1 MLPGK
6 HIVLGVTGSIAVHRA
21 VDLASKLT
29 QEGALVDV
37 VLTDAAQKFIT
48 PLTFRSL
55 THRPVVT
62 DMFDPESEL
71 SVEHVRLAQRAN
83 VVVVAPASAHLI
95 ARLALGLADDMLTT
109 TVLATRAPLVLAP
122 AMNVNMWENT
132 ATRQHV
138 AQLKERGSTFVGPVH
153 GRLAT
158 GLVALGRLAEV
169 EEILGT
175 IKLVLGWEGD
185 LSGRRLVVSA
195 GGTQEPI
202 DAVRVITNRSSGKMG
217 YALAAAALERGARV
231 TLVSAPTALPV
242 PVGADVVRVR
252 TAAEMREA
260 VLAAAGQADALLMAA
275 AVADY
280 RPAEA
285 IASKLKK
292 EAAEALTLSLVRT
305 VDILAEVPR
314 TLLKVGFAAEPG
326 DTLLERAREKVQR
339 KGLDLIVANDITAAD
354 SGFEV
359 DTNRVVLIDRE
370 GQTEALPLMSK
381 RDVAHKILDRVVAL
395 LTSPRPPFKQE
406 AITVVLNGNAWRGGY
421 LHIVREHVSFFPGY
435 GIEFELEAGGTSF
448 KTTVSPFPSK
458 KAPKYGEIR
467 KSGKYL
473 RQWFAEHPELK
484 TGSQLLIEAVQ
495 PPKRYRLSVANLS
508 LAITTGPV
516 SPPNRARKRLSKLS
530 SKS

>member
-6 HIVLGVTGSIAVHRA
+6 RIVLGVTGSIAVHRA

-37 VLTDAAQKFIT
+37 VLTEAAQKFIT
-48 PLTFRSL
+48 ALTFRSL
-55 THRPVVT
+55 THQPVVT

-71 SVEHVRLAQRAN
+71 SVEHVRLAERAN

-109 TVLATRAPLVLAP
+109 TVLATKAPLVLAP

-132 ATRQHV
+132 ATQQHV
-138 AQLKERGSTFVGPVH
+138 SELRQRGATIVGPVH

-158 GLVALGRLAEV
+158 GLVAMGRLADV
-169 EEILGT
+169 DEILGT
-175 IKLVLGWEGD
+175 IKLVLGRQGD
-185 LSGRRLVVSA
+185 LAGRRLVVSA

-217 YALAAAALERGARV
+217 YALAAAALERGASV
-231 TLVSAPTALPV
+231 TLVSAPTALPP
-242 PVGADVVRVR
+242 PVGATMVNVR

-260 VLAAAGQADALLMAA
+260 VLSAVSGADALLMAA

-280 RPAEA
+280 RPAQP
-285 IASKLKK
+285 IADKMRK

-305 VDILAEVPR
+305 ADILAEVPH

-326 DTLLERAREKVQR
+326 ESLLGRARDKLRR
-339 KGLDLIVANDITAAD
+339 KDLDLIVANDIMAAD

-370 GQTEALPLMSK
+370 GQAESLPLMSK
-381 RDVAHKILDRVVAL
+381 RDVAHKILDRVVSL
-395 LTSPRPPFKQE
+395 LPLHEVGEPRLPRPGDKLEVRIRPSDNVPHGSKS
-406 AITVVLNGNAWRGGY
+406 VL
-421 LHIVREHVSFFPGY
+421 LFFPGPGTAFQVESDTGVLDAY
-435 GIEFELEAGGTSF
+435 MGASRTGRTHIIGSGIRRWMEHHRGVGTVVFE
-448 KTTVSPFPSK
+448 V
-458 KAPKYGEIR
+458 
-467 KSGKYL
+467 
-473 RQWFAEHPELK
+473 
-484 TGSQLLIEAVQ
+484 IE
-495 PPKRYRLSVANLS
+495 PHRRYRLSV
-508 LAITTGPV
+508 P
-516 SPPNRARKRLSKLS
+516 
-530 SKS
+530 